1 MKQIYRRKFPH
12 GSHTVYCQYGGM
24 GDLTLSSFHYGSDV
38 KDFWGNDEYE
48 YYFTILKKDVAKF
61 FINCLKKGFNSDE
74 RFTLK
79 KLKHM
84 CDKLNI
90 EYRTNTWV

>member
-24 GDLTLSSFHYGSDV
+24 GDLTLSSLHYGSDV

-48 YYFTILKKDVAKF
+48 YYFTILKK
-61 FINCLKKGFNSDE
+61 
-74 RFTLK
+74 
-79 KLKHM
+79 M
-84 CDKLNI
+84 
-90 EYRTNTWV
+90 